1 MSVISQNFEI
11 AIVSPSGRSYHP
23 VLMTM
28 LNNPSSAAQTSRTL
42 AGYAFER
49 LRDDL
54 KANCFQ
60 PGARLRFED
69 MRARYDVG
77 VAPLREALSRLAET
91 GMVVQIGQK
100 GFRAATASLED
111 LADVIETRRFLEVR
125 ALQDALANTG
135 DDWESELVAAFH
147 RFSKVCRRDP
157 RTPAERAV
165 WEEHHTALHRALVGG
180 CRSRWLM
187 QFWSTVFD
195 QAERYRRMAIT
206 GGLDAARERDEHE
219 RIVQAAL
226 ARDVKT
232 ASGLLHR
239 HIGNSAQ
246 RLGDRLGRVLAKPA
260 DGKPSANGTSKTSS
274 RQNKKEKSR

>member
-1 MSVISQNFEI
+1 
-11 AIVSPSGRSYHP
+11 
-23 VLMTM
+23 MTRP
-28 LNNPSSAAQTSRTL
+28 NNPPLAAQAARTL

-54 KANCFQ
+54 KANRFE

-125 ALQDALANTG
+125 ALQDALANTQ
-135 DDWESELVAAFH
+135 DDWESALVAAFH
-147 RFSKVCRRDP
+147 RFAKVCRRNP
-157 RTPAERAV
+157 RTAVERAV

-206 GGLDAARERDEHE
+206 GGLDADRERDEHG

-226 ARDVKT
+226 ARDVET
-232 ASGLLHR
+232 ASALLHR
-239 HIGNSAQ
+239 HIGNSAR
-246 RLGDRLGRVLAKPA
+246 RLGDRLGRVLAQPDKQ
-260 DGKPSANGTSKTSS
+260 KPSCNGKS
-274 RQNKKEKSR
+274 RTAHRRNKKERSR